1 MKEHKGMIAIAA
13 LLLALLLAIFLL
25 PVMTGLITQGQIKR
39 QPTVIVT
46 LEPEYGDYEGQDL

>member
-1 MKEHKGMIAIAA
+1 MKEHKGMISIAT

-39 QPTVIVT
+39 QPTVIAT
-46 LEPEYGDYEGQDL
+46 PEPDYKDYEEQDL